1 MKISLHIT
9 IQITVNRRVRRN
21 QTEEDQKEE
30 KYTPGT
36 EDMKSLK
43 WKKKKLYS
51 HCNSAVLEK
60 KSVE

>member
-36 EDMKSLK
+36 EDLANDIGIQIELILFDVMT
-43 WKKKKLYS
+43 
-51 HCNSAVLEK
+51 
-60 KSVE
+60 